1 MITEKIVWGNQ
12 IFSDGTVMKQFVYE
26 CETSEEFIVLMNK
39 LTNEEKSP
47 TALIKEK
54 IIKIQTFEPWLNM
67 NSRHIKRTVDE
78 LTELTEL
85 VFDDG
90 ITDEMWDEVEK
101 AINEINGSEE

>member
-1 MITEKIVWGNQ
+1 
-12 IFSDGTVMKQFVYE
+12 
-26 CETSEEFIVLMNK
+26 
-39 LTNEEKSP
+39 
-47 TALIKEK
+47 
-54 IIKIQTFEPWLNM
+54 M